1 MILDFYKYFNDLGSY
16 TKIEGDDYLF
26 IEYKCAPDVEDV
38 KVWTDTPFLCYV
50 INGRKDWTA
59 IEGTYELRKG
69 EALFFN
75 KGVYNTKPYLEEE
88 YCVLLFFLSED
99 FIRRFVKAYRENF
112 KISNSNVSQ
121 NQIYRLD
128 VQDSLKSLFV
138 SITSYM
144 SQINE
149 IPKELI
155 EMKFNEL
162 LYNIILN
169 PQNQKLTNLFL
180 SLEQEQKSDL
190 NNIMLKNFQSDLSL
204 EEFARLSGRSLS
216 TFKRD
221 FKRYYNQSPGKWL
234 NHKRLEYAKTLLGNP
249 DLNINDIC
257 WETGFKNTSHFIRSF
272 KEKYE
277 LPPNQYRINLT
288 GGRLTA

>member
-16 TKIEGDDYLF
+16 TKITGDDYLF

-59 IEGTYELRKG
+59 IEGTYRLRKG

-99 FIRRFVKAYRENF
+99 FIRRFVKRYRENF
-112 KISNSNVSQ
+112 KIPNSNVSE

-144 SQINE
+144 SQANE
-149 IPKELI
+149 IPSELI

-169 PQNQKLTNLFL
+169 PKNRNLTNLFL
-180 SLEQEQKSDL
+180 SLEQVQKADL
-190 NNIMLKNFQSDLSL
+190 NNVMTKNFQSDLSL

-221 FKRYYNQSPGKWL
+221 FKNYYNQTPGKWL
-234 NHKRLEYAKTLLGNP
+234 NNKRLEYAKTLLENP
-249 DLNINDIC
+249 ELHINDIC
-257 WETGFKNTSHFIRSF
+257 WEIGFKNASHFIRSF
-272 KEKYE
+272 KEKYN
-277 LPPNQYRINLT
+277 LPPNQYRSKLIGTYANL
-288 GGRLTA
+288 